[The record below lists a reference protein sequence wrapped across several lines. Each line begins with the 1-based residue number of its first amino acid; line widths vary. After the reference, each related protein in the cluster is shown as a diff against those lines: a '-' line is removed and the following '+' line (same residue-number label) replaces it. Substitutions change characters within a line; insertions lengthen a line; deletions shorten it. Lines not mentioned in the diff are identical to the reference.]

1 LKTRACREE
10 RLAFLAAVV
19 CLSPPPRGPLTP
31 TSSDDY
37 LHSQEFESAAAPRF
51 RSKITTAKNF
61 SKLLPMVRC
70 FSPSSPRDATKSK
83 RPRWEEHH
91 TRDNIP
97 ANGQSHIFLRGQD
110 RIMIGRQIN

>member
-37 LHSQEFESAAAPRF
+37 LHSQEFEKRGGAEISI
-51 RSKITTAKNF
+51 KDHNGKE
-61 SKLLPMVRC
+61 LLEAV
-70 FSPSSPRDATKSK
+70 
-83 RPRWEEHH
+83 
-91 TRDNIP
+91 
-97 ANGQSHIFLRGQD
+97 ANGPLLFAKLPAGRYEVQATAMGRASHAR
-110 RIMIGRQIN
+110 